1 MSGRG
6 KPAFGDPN
14 IDPSDPTADEAL
26 DEPYADYTAEQM
38 RRRARLREQRDAAVR
53 RARSEDG
60 R

>member
-1 MSGRG
+1 MTR
-6 KPAFGDPN
+6 PAFTDPDN
-14 IDPSDPTADEAL
+14 DPSDPTADEAL
-26 DEPYADYTAEQM
+26 AEPYGDYTAEQM